1 MCARLKGP
9 RMFTR
14 YIGIDLGTVNV
25 LVHERGRG
33 IVLKEPSVVAISVND
48 NRIVAVGQEALEMLG
63 RTPDTIEVARPLK
76 DGVIADYVV
85 TEAMLRYFIQ
95 KVCGRLRLFK
105 PEVMVSVPVG
115 VTSVE
120 SRAVHDASLQAGAG
134 EAFLIPEPLAAAIGA
149 GLPVATPT
157 GNMII
162 NLGGG
167 TTEAAVVAVNGI
179 VQWASIRVGGNK
191 IDEAIAAYVRRKYN
205 LLIGERT
212 SEDIKIT
219 IGSAIPLEE
228 EMSMEVRGR
237 DQVAGLP
244 RTIKLSSSEVTEAI
258 AEPLAA
264 IVGVARD
271 VLEKTPPELA
281 ADVID
286 RGAVMTGGGA
296 MLRNLDRLLTD
307 ETGIAFYPADD
318 PIACCA
324 RGAGRALEH
333 YEILKRTMRPVY

>member
-1 MCARLKGP
+1 
-9 RMFTR
+9 MFSR

-85 TEAMLRYFIQ
+85 TEAMLRYFIA
-95 KVCGRLRLFK
+95 KVCGRLRMFK

-120 SRAVHDASLQAGAG
+120 SRAVHDAALQAGAG

-179 VQWASIRVGGNK
+179 VQWSSVRVGGNK

-212 SEDIKIT
+212 SEDIKMT

-228 EMSMEVRGR
+228 DLTMEVRGR

-244 RTIKLSSSEVTEAI
+244 RTIKLKSSEVTESI
-258 AEPLAA
+258 AEPLSAIIGAA
-264 IVGVARD
+264 RE

-296 MLRNLDRLLTD
+296 LLRNLDRLLTD
-307 ETGIAFYPADD
+307 ETGIAFYPAED